1 MIRSPH
7 GTRGMAVA
15 PHALASQSALAVLRE
30 GGNALEAMVAA
41 AGTIAVV
48 YPHMNSIGGDSFW
61 LIHVPGRAVR
71 GIDACGA
78 AARAASTQWYS
89 ARGVIGV
96 LPHRGGLAA
105 NTVAG
110 TISGWDAALKMAKK
124 WGGRMPLKRLF
135 ADAIH
140 CAENGIVVTASQHA
154 ATSGKLAE
162 LSPQP
167 GFRDTFLSAGV
178 PPPPGSILKQPRL
191 AATLTRLARAG
202 LADFYEGRLARS
214 IARDLAAAGSPVALD
229 DLRGHRAR
237 LVTPLALEHAAGM
250 VYNIPPPTQ
259 GVVSLVILGI
269 LDRLRIERVDH
280 LGADYVHLAVE
291 ATKQAFGIRDRYVTD
306 PACMELMGQAL
317 LAPGRIGELA
327 SRVDRR
333 SAGRPVAAR
342 GPADTIWMGV
352 VDGAGRAVS
361 MIQSLYHE
369 YGSGVVLEDT
379 GITWQNRGSSF
390 SLDPAAL
397 NSLEPGRK
405 PFHTL
410 NPALARLKDGRV
422 MVYGT
427 MGGDAQPQAQAA
439 VFTRVVTFG
448 MDPQAA
454 VAAPRWV
461 YGRTWGQE
469 SSTLKLE
476 SRFGDEVFA
485 ELAQRGHEMERL
497 ADYSETV
504 GHAHAIV
511 RRPDGVMEGG
521 VDPRSDGVVAAF

>member
-1 MIRSPH
+1 
-7 GTRGMAVA
+7 MAVA
-15 PHALASQSALAVLRE
+15 PHALAAQSALAVLRE

-41 AGTIAVV
+41 AATIPVV

-61 LIHVPGRAVR
+61 LVHVPGRAVR

-78 AARAASTQWYS
+78 AARAASIEWYA
-89 ARGVIGV
+89 ARGATASI
-96 LPHRGGLAA
+96 PHRGGLAA

-110 TISGWDAALKMAKK
+110 TISGWEAALKIAKS
-124 WGGRMPLKRLF
+124 WGGCMSLQRLL

-140 CAENGIVVTASQHA
+140 YAGKGIIVTGSQHA
-154 ATSGKLAE
+154 ATSGKLPE
-162 LSPQP
+162 LAPQP
-167 GFRDTFLSAGV
+167 GFRESFLSGNT
-178 PPPPGSILKQPRL
+178 PPQPGSVLKQPHL
-191 AATLTRLARAG
+191 AATLTRLVRAG

-214 IARDLAAAGSPVALD
+214 MARDLAAAGSPLALED
-229 DLRGHRAR
+229 FRRHRAR
-237 LVTPLALEHAAGM
+237 LVTPLALEHAAGT

-259 GVVSLVILGI
+259 GVVSLAIVGI
-269 LDRLRIERVDH
+269 LDRLAIDGLDH

-291 ATKQAFGIRDRYVTD
+291 ATKQAFSIRDRYITD
-306 PACMELMGQAL
+306 AAYMEVKGQEL
-317 LAPGRIGELA
+317 LAPQRIDRLA
-327 SRVDRR
+327 ARVHRER
-333 SAGRPVAAR
+333 AGRPVPAR
-342 GPADTIWMGV
+342 GPGDTIWMGV
-352 VDGAGRAVS
+352 VDAAGRAVS

-369 YGSGVVLEDT
+369 YGSGVVLEET

-397 NSLEPGRK
+397 NSLRPGRK

-439 VFTRVVTFG
+439 VFTRIVTFG
-448 MDPQAA
+448 MDSQAA

-461 YGRTWGQE
+461 YGRTWGQA

-476 SRFGDEVFA
+476 SRFAVEVLA
-485 ELAQRGHEMERL
+485 ELARRGHEIERL
-497 ADYSETV
+497 CDYDETA

-511 RRPDGVMEGG
+511 LRPDGVMEGG
-521 VDPRSDGVVAAF
+521 ADPRSDGCVAAF

>member
-1 MIRSPH
+1 MMFPVR

-15 PHALASQSALAVLRE
+15 PHALASQSAAAVLRE

-41 AGTIAVV
+41 AATIPVV

-71 GIDACGA
+71 GVDACGA
-78 AARAASTQWYS
+78 AARAASIEWYA
-89 ARGVIGV
+89 ARGVTGAI
-96 LPHRGGLAA
+96 PHRGGLAA

-110 TISGWDAALKMAKK
+110 TLSGWDAALKLSQT
-124 WGGRMPLKRLF
+124 WGGRLPLKRLL

-140 CAENGIVVTASQHA
+140 YAQNGIVVTASQRA
-154 ATSGKLAE
+154 ATAAKHAE
-162 LSPQP
+162 LAPQP
-167 GFRDTFLSAGV
+167 GFAGTFLVDGTAPQAGSV
-178 PPPPGSILKQPRL
+178 LRQPRL
-191 AATLTRLARAG
+191 AATLTRLVRAG
-202 LADFYEGRLARS
+202 LGDFYKGGLARS
-214 IARDLAAAGSPVALD
+214 MAADLAAAGSPVALD
-229 DLRGHRAR
+229 DFRRHRAR
-237 LVTPLALEHAAGM
+237 LVTPLALAHGAGT
-250 VYNIPPPTQ
+250 VYNIPSPTQ

-269 LDRLRIERVDH
+269 LDRLRIGGLDR

-291 ATKQAFGIRDRYVTD
+291 ATRQAFTVRDRYVTD
-306 PACMELMGQAL
+306 PAYMEVKGQDL
-317 LAPGRIGELA
+317 LSPRRLDELA
-327 SRVDRR
+327 ARVDRTR
-333 SAGRPVAAR
+333 AGTGGAAR
-342 GPADTIWMGV
+342 GPSDTIWMGV

-369 YGSGVVLEDT
+369 YGSGVVLGET

-439 VFTRVVTFG
+439 VFTRIVTFG

-454 VAAPRWV
+454 VSAPRWV
-461 YGRTWGQE
+461 YGRTWGRQ

-476 SRFGDEVFA
+476 SRFGEEVFA
-485 ELAQRGHEMERL
+485 ELARRGHEVERL
-497 ADYSETV
+497 TDYDETV

-511 RRPDGVMEGG
+511 LRPDGVMEGG
-521 VDPRSDGVVAAF
+521 ADPRSDGGVAAY